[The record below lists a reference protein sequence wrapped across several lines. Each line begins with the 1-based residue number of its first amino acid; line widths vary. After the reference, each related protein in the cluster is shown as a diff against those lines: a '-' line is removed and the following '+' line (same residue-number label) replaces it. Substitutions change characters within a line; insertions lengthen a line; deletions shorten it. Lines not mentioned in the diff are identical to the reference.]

1 MKYTGQVEGGDEAF
15 FGYFTILDVGVCEA
29 QIQGVGYYFFVFS
42 FCQSSFKFGIVRECP

>member
-15 FGYFTILDVGVCEA
+15 FGYFAVLDVGVCEA

-42 FCQSSFKFGIVRECP
+42 FGYTSLQFGIVRECP